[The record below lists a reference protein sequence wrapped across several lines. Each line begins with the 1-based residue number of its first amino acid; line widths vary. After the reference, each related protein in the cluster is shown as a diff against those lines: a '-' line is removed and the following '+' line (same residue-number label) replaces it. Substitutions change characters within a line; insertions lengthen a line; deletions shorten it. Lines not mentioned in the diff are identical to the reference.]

1 MAPAQGPAPNFR
13 PSRSATHAAT
23 LASGRHCDDDDCFV
37 FELREG
43 RIARVRE
50 YMDTQKGRT
59 AIFS

>member
-1 MAPAQGPAPNFR
+1 MQ
-13 PSRSATHAAT
+13 AT

-59 AIFS
+59 PIFS